1 MKATPIPINLI
12 CIAGDSQCR
21 AKTDRDTVEEYAHA
35 WRADADFPPVDLFT
49 QGTVYFPGD
58 GMHRILAAKRAGCA
72 AILAYVFRG
81 DARDAFL
88 HGCASNQTHGLRR
101 TNADKRH
108 MVCRMLNDSEWVK
121 WSDRRIAEKCGV
133 SAQFVSNVRGE
144 LSTVDSSPACRHADN
159 PRMGADGK
167 LRRQPAIGH
176 IKKCSRDTAQKGTRQ
191 IAIATHSS
199 DSELMSNQRFD
210 RLSPRNRAIELVD
223 QLENLL
229 ISLELYD
236 CCAPELHAIGDR
248 IRMQNSAGISA

>member
-21 AKTDRDTVEEYAHA
+21 ANTDRDTVEEYAHA

-58 GMHRILAAKRAGCA
+58 GMHRILAAKRAGRA
-72 AILAYVFRG
+72 AILAYVLRG

-121 WSDRRIAEKCGV
+121 WSDRLIAEKCGV

-144 LSTVDSSPACRHADN
+144 LSTVDSSPACRQADN
-159 PRMGADGK
+159 PRLGADGK
-167 LRRQPAIGH
+167 LRRQPAIGQT
-176 IKKCSRDTAQKGTRQ
+176 KKCGRTIEPNRTSP
-191 IAIATHSS
+191 IALANVSS
-199 DSELMSNQRFD
+199 DARSPSNGRID
-210 RLSPRNRAIELVD
+210 RRSPRKQAIELLD
-223 QLENLL
+223 QLEDLL
-229 ISLELYD
+229 ISIDLYD
-236 CCAPELHAIGDR
+236 CCAQELRAISEQ
-248 IRMQNSAGISA
+248 IKMQNSAVISA